1 MIQIHSQL
9 NPDLWEDNN
18 LKLDVKSHLL
28 KISKAFYDTLKIN
41 TEVQDIILT
50 GSSANFNYT
59 AASDIDLHILLN
71 FDDVTCEEEFVQEFF
86 LAKKSIWNNE
96 HNIIIKNREVEV
108 YVQDTKEP
116 HVSTGVYSILNN
128 KWIIKPN
135 KSNFYL
141 KDTNREEILHKFKH
155 LKDIIDFNIHK
166 KTNFTFL
173 KKLKKKITQMRKQG
187 LANKGEM
194 DVKNLVFK
202 ELRNRK
208 YIDKLTNAINSEI
221 DSDLSL
227 ETFSAFLYAKK

>member
-116 HVSTGVYSILNN
+116 HVST
-128 KWIIKPN
+128 
-135 KSNFYL
+135 
-141 KDTNREEILHKFKH
+141 
-155 LKDIIDFNIHK
+155 
-166 KTNFTFL
+166 
-173 KKLKKKITQMRKQG
+173 
-187 LANKGEM
+187 
-194 DVKNLVFK
+194 
-202 ELRNRK
+202 
-208 YIDKLTNAINSEI
+208 
-221 DSDLSL
+221 LSL
-227 ETFSAFLYAKK
+227 IHISEPTRPY